1 MFPRLKVSRWQA
13 SAITHLPLVLAI
25 QRFLLVQICA
35 CLVATA
41 SAQSPATGTI
51 QGRVRNAELGIY
63 LSKALVI
70 IDGTTVETLTNEFG
84 EYTLYNV
91 PTGEVRLTASYT
103 GQTPVS
109 ATVTVAAN
117 ETTPRDFAFVGKDTK
132 RNADGTLVL
141 DPFTVAAD
149 RFRNAREIAINE
161 ERNSVNIKNVV
172 AIDQFGDIPSG
183 NIGEFV
189 KFLPGVQ
196 VSYGAFGGNNQGY
209 ADSDASGISI
219 RGFGPEDTAV
229 LIDGMPVSNATPG
242 SLSRQVA
249 LDQLSVNNASRVEL
263 IKVATPDM
271 PNNSIGGQVNLI
283 TKSSFEFARP
293 TYTGRVFF
301 NFNSMDADL
310 KKTPG
315 PVKNDTFK
323 STPGLEFTVT
333 QPFSK
338 TLGIAFTGYLA
349 REYKNNYR
357 VQPSYSY
364 TGTFSN
370 LAGQQISLANPALTR
385 FQIQST
391 PMMVDKMSG
400 NLRVDWK
407 PSPSQSIRANVQYST
422 YDSVEAQRN
431 LDIRPTIAAG
441 ADWGATKSIGTTANS
456 TTSMVVRTRDKVGN
470 TRSTQLAYDLN
481 LAGWKIAAKGSYS
494 VSESDFRDR
503 QNGHF
508 SEVAVRLNPG
518 AVNLEN
524 IQNGV
529 PGKITTYERGNP
541 ATIVKDYTQMS
552 SYSFDGTIAQSGE
565 AFSRNSVGLYAV
577 DVERD
582 LSFLPFIGSNTL
594 SLKTGARR
602 DQDKTEKSG
611 IGTGYREILAT
622 GKSYLISDIFDDN
635 YQGQSPGFGLPA
647 QQWAST
653 YKLYELD
660 QKNDLF
666 VAPTDGADAINNY
679 NSYVNQQKQMTD
691 TKDAVYA
698 MLSGS
703 FLNNR
708 LFVVAGARQET
719 SKRVGRGPYTDARWD
734 YAKTP
739 DGLIYV
745 DNFYRTGV
753 KLTATNSIRT
763 NADGTTT
770 TITNFLSGSALLS
783 RMTTAGVKYPDH
795 ILGPNNASLESR
807 MRQLQPLREI
817 STRYRGDPSFSFN
830 TQFKLTKKLDIK
842 LAYSRSFKL
851 PDLENGTQGLVSG
864 NNSFTINE
872 SVPIAAD
879 GTRGTISVANPQIK
893 PETSQNW
900 DIELAYRLGESGQV
914 SIAGY
919 HKSVTNQVVTFTSF
933 DDSSVFQTV
942 LPILG
947 LDPADY
953 EDWRLTTSSNSTSK
967 QATKGVEFQIIHD
980 LSVFG
985 RWGRNFQG
993 FLTFSAKELAKP
1005 AVSEPVTLTSPS
1017 GNPITFTPSVKT
1029 ITMTANRFGG
1039 AGLQYIGRRFYAQLR
1054 ATYRN
1059 DNELSGQI
1067 VLADGNVIRRIAPAE
1082 TRVDL
1087 NLNYILSKRYNLF
1100 LSGRDILY
1108 SERKIEWR
1116 DDKGILPSYAQII
1129 DWREFGVTWTV
1140 GLNARF

>member
-1 MFPRLKVSRWQA
+1 MIPRLLLCSRPTRTRCVSR
-13 SAITHLPLVLAI
+13 
-25 QRFLLVQICA
+25 LVQA
-35 CLVATA
+35 CGQLALILITALLTAPA
-41 SAQSPATGTI
+41 SAQPATGTI
-51 QGRVRNAELGIY
+51 QGRVRNAESGTY
-63 LSKALVI
+63 LSKALVTI
-70 IDGTTVETLTNEFG
+70 IGTNVETLTNEFG
-84 EYTLYNV
+84 EFTLYNV
-91 PTGEVRLTASYT
+91 AAGEVQLKASYT
-103 GQTPVS
+103 GQAPVT
-109 ATVTVAAN
+109 ATVNVTAG
-117 ETTPRDFAFVGKDTK
+117 ETTTKDFDFIGKDVK

-196 VSYGAFGGNNQGY
+196 VSYGAFGGNSQGY
-209 ADSDASGISI
+209 AESDASGISI

-283 TKSSFEFARP
+283 TKSSFEYAQP
-293 TYTGRVFF
+293 TYSGRVFF
-301 NFNSMDADL
+301 NFNSMDPDL

-315 PVKNDTFK
+315 PVKGSTFK
-323 STPGLEFTVT
+323 TTPGLEFTVT
-333 QPFSK
+333 QPFSR
-338 TLGIAFTGYLA
+338 TLGIAFTGYAA

-357 VQPSYSY
+357 VLPTFAY
-364 TGTFSN
+364 TGTYSN
-370 LAGQQISLANPALTR
+370 LAGQQISLANPALSR
-385 FQIQST
+385 FQIQAT
-391 PMMVDKMSG
+391 PMMVDKVSG

-431 LDIRPTIAAG
+431 LDVRPTMAAG
-441 ADWGATKSIGTTANS
+441 ADWSATKSIGTTANS
-456 TTSMVVRTRDKVGN
+456 TASMVVRTRDKVGN
-470 TRSTQLAYDLN
+470 TRSAQLAYDLN

-518 AVNLEN
+518 AVHLED
-524 IQNGV
+524 IRNGV

-541 ATIVKDYTQMS
+541 ATTVKDYTQIR
-552 SYSFDGTIAQSGE
+552 SYTFDGTIAQSGE
-565 AFSRNSVGLYAV
+565 AFSKNSVGLYAV

-582 LSFLPFIGSNTL
+582 LSFLPLIGSNSL
-594 SLKTGARR
+594 SLKMGARR

-611 IGTGYREILAT
+611 IGTGYREVLAA
-622 GKSYLISDIFDDN
+622 GKSYLISDIFDDT
-635 YQGQSPGFGLPA
+635 YVGQSPGFGLPA

-653 YKLYELD
+653 YKLFELD

-666 VAPTDGADAINNY
+666 VAPEDGADAINNY

-691 TKDAVYA
+691 TKDAFYA

-703 FLNNR
+703 FFNNR
-708 LFVVAGARQET
+708 LYIVAGARQET
-719 SKRVGRGPYTDARWD
+719 STRVGRGPYTDARWD

-739 DGLIYV
+739 DGRIYL

-770 TITNFLSGSALLS
+770 TITNFLSDSALLS

-795 ILGPNNASLESR
+795 ILGPNNTSLESR
-807 MRQLQPLREI
+807 KLNLQPLREVD
-817 STRYRGDPSFSFN
+817 TKYKGDPSFSFN
-830 TQFKLTKKLDIK
+830 TQFKLTSKLDLKI
-842 LAYSRSFKL
+842 AYSRSFKL
-851 PDLENGTQGLVSG
+851 PDLENSTQGLVSG
-864 NNSFTINE
+864 NNSFVVNE
-872 SVPIAAD
+872 AVPVAAD

-900 DIELAYRLGESGQV
+900 DFEISYRLGESGQI
-914 SIAGY
+914 SLAGY
-919 HKSVTNQVVTFTSF
+919 HKSVTNQVVTFSSF
-933 DDSSVFQTV
+933 DDSPVFHTV

-953 EDWRLTTSSNSTSK
+953 EDWRLTTSSNSKSK
-967 QATKGVEFQIIHD
+967 QATKGLEFQVIHD
-980 LSVFG
+980 LSFLG

-993 FLTFSAKELAKP
+993 FVTFSAKELAKP
-1005 AVSEPVTLTSPS
+1005 AAAEPVTLTSPN
-1017 GNPITFTPSVKT
+1017 GNPVTFTPSVKT
-1029 ITMTANRFGG
+1029 ITLTANRFGG

-1100 LSGRDILY
+1100 LSGKDILY
-1108 SERKIEWR
+1108 SERKIEWH
-1116 DDKGILPSYAQII
+1116 DDKGILPSYAQVI